1 MTKKDFQKTVR
12 TIIRK
17 ACAKV
22 QFQINSVKHLVC
34 FDRVGSMT
42 RMVVKIPRKVARAI
56 TLSERRIEGS
66 AKQIIQYLESSLSS
80 LLKPPKPVSQMG

>member
-1 MTKKDFQKTVR
+1 MTRKDFQESVKA
-12 TIIRK
+12 IIKK
-17 ACAKV
+17 ACKAV

-34 FDRVGSMT
+34 FDRMGSMT

-56 TLSERRIEGS
+56 KLSECRIEGS
-66 AKQIIQYLESSLSS
+66 AKRIIQYLESSLSS

>member
-1 MTKKDFQKTVR
+1 MKRKDFQESVKA
-12 TIIRK
+12 IIRK
-17 ACAKV
+17 ACVKV
-22 QFQINSVKHLVC
+22 QFQIDSVKHLVC

-56 TLSERRIEGS
+56 TLSECRIEGS
-66 AKQIIQYLESSLSS
+66 AKYIIRYLEDSLSS